1 MEIIA
6 RLLIVT
12 MFLYASCV
20 NPFKAKPLKEFMRA
34 KNMPFVDIAFPVS
47 NFLMLV
53 SSIAIIFN
61 FYTIFA
67 ALYLII
73 FMGLVTYYFA
83 AFWTLEGRDRDMLLN
98 QFTANLTVI
107 GGLLL
112 LALKA

>member
-34 KNMPFVDIAFPVS
+34 KNMPLS